1 MKRYY
6 LAYGSNLNL
15 QQMAKRCPRSAPVGT
30 AVLEG
35 FALLFKGSPTR
46 GFYLTVEPKGE
57 AKTSVGVWEID
68 DGDLPALDRY
78 EGYPAL
84 YYKKELRLPVTFR
97 ATGET
102 LNCDAFLYIM
112 REDRTPGAPARSY
125 FKSCQ
130 DGYRSFGFDETLL
143 LKALERSKN
152 P

>member
-57 AKTSVGVWEID
+57 AKTPVGVWEID

-84 YYKKELRLPVTFR
+84 YYKRSSGSPSPSGPQGKPST
-97 ATGET
+97 ATLSSTSCAKIE
-102 LNCDAFLYIM
+102 
-112 REDRTPGAPARSY
+112 PPARPPAAIS
-125 FKSCQ
+125 SPVRT
-130 DGYRSFGFDETLL
+130 GTVPL
-143 LKALERSKN
+143 ALTKRRF
-152 P
+152 